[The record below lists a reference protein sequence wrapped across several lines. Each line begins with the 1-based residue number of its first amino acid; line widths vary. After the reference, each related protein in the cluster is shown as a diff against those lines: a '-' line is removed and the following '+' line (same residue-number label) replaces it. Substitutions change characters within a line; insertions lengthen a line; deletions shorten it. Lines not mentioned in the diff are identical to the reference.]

1 MSQNDDNTQDR
12 FEDEVNEIIKNVSDD
27 MPEFKAK
34 PSRTLQDLLDE
45 VVLTTKKYLVMTDT
59 QHDALALW
67 VAGSHAHRSFDTFP
81 RLSVQAPEK
90 ESGKSRVLE
99 VISNFVPNPLMT
111 ADFSVSS
118 MARSIDT
125 DKTMLLDEVDAIF
138 KSNSDENRDKKA
150 IINAGFRA
158 NGTFLR
164 NTGSG
169 GMDITPKEF
178 NVYSPVALAGIG
190 GLPDTIESRSIII
203 HMKRKR
209 DSDKVTRFFFKQA
222 EKETKILRK
231 DLELWAVNSSEDLTY
246 ARPEMPSEYISDRAE
261 EMWEPI
267 VAIGDMANED
277 WGKRARTCAVEL
289 SAQEEGEE
297 DSTGTKLLRDI
308 KSIFDDLDVPRIFSG
323 ELVNKLKEIE
333 TSDWNNWH
341 RGNGLNQN
349 DVAKILKGYGIKP
362 SQIRIQADN
371 KRGYEFQQF
380 VDAFSRY
387 LNKDFSLSSFPV
399 STWIKDP
406 SETPDTEVLQD
417 SGSNNTDV
425 TDVMDVKP
433 SVENKDNVYELD
445 LDDDEDD
452 WKE

>member
-1 MSQNDDNTQDR
+1 MNQNDDNTQDKYKN
-12 FEDEVNEIIKNVSDD
+12 EINEIIKNVSDD

-34 PSRTLQDLLDE
+34 PSRSLQDLLDE
-45 VVLTTKKYLVMTDT
+45 VVLTTKKYLIMTEV

-67 VAGSHAHRSFDTFP
+67 IAGGHAHKAFDTFP

-90 ESGKSRVLE
+90 ESGKTRVLD
-99 VISNFVPNPLMT
+99 VIYNLVPNPLMT

-118 MARSIDT
+118 MARSIVL
-125 DKTMLLDEVDAIF
+125 DKTMLLDEVDAVF
-138 KSNSDENRDKKA
+138 KSSSDENRDKKA

-169 GMDITPKEF
+169 GMDITPTEF
-178 NVYSPVALAGIG
+178 NVYSPIALAGIG
-190 GLPDTIESRSIII
+190 GLPDTIESRSVII
-203 HMKRKR
+203 HMKRKK
-209 DSDKVTRFFFKQA
+209 DNDKVTRFFFKQT
-222 EKETKILRK
+222 EKETKLLRK
-231 DLELWAVNSSEDLTY
+231 DMELWAVVANQDLAF
-246 ARPEMPSEYISDRAE
+246 ARPDMPSEYLSDRAE

-267 VAIGDMANED
+267 VAIADMASED

-308 KSIFDDLDVPRIFSG
+308 KSIFDDLDVPRLFSG
-323 ELVNKLKEIE
+323 ELVSKLKEIE

-387 LNKDFSLSSFPV
+387 LNKDFSLSSLPV
-399 STWIKDP
+399 SNGISDP
-406 SETPDTEVLQD
+406 IETPDTEVLQD
-417 SGSNNTDV
+417 SGSNNADV

-433 SVENKDNVYELD
+433 SVENKGNVYELD

-452 WKE
+452 FKE